1 MNIDSSLQAAVEV
14 AALQRKHTEQTEVVT
29 GACRVKLET
38 MSAQV
43 EAAKTAFE
51 ERLRMLTAQAKASD
65 AELQARLA
73 DCKKAHATELAEAVR
88 IGNAKYTEMLAQRMN
103 KEDELSAALHKRGAE
118 ADELQ
123 KTIKSLQDG
132 IETARVAAAA
142 SAKHCADLEAQ
153 LRRGDSDTAK
163 QLTRL
168 QAEIQALRAAEA
180 RNETSLAEQ
189 KSLVAQRDAL
199 LAECRQAADAAA
211 ARAIDDA
218 KQAAAAADK
227 LSKQLAA
234 QANDLAA
241 VRAQLAAA
249 VEALAT
255 SQVRHV
261 MALCYLFNVHCS
273 IADVRMH
280 FVPCLLAH
288 RLIARP
294 SSAHSALARPI

>member
-1 MNIDSSLQAAVEV
+1 M
-14 AALQRKHTEQTEVVT
+14 
-29 GACRVKLET
+29 KLET

-43 EAAKTAFE
+43 EAAKATFE
-51 ERLRMLTAQAKASD
+51 ERLRTLTAQAKASD

-73 DCKKAHATELAEAVR
+73 DCKKAHAVELAEAVR
-88 IGNAKYTEMLAQRMN
+88 AGNAKYTEMLAQRMN
-103 KEDELSAALHKRGAE
+103 KEDELSAALQKRGTE

-132 IETARVAAAA
+132 IEAARSAAAA

-153 LRRGDSDTAK
+153 LRRGDSDAAK
-163 QLTRL
+163 QLSRM

-180 RNETSLAEQ
+180 RSETSLAEQ
-189 KSLVAQRDAL
+189 KALVAQRDAL

-227 LSKQLAA
+227 LSKQLSA

-255 SQVRHV
+255 SQVCACLSINYCFYYFKKLNSIDLLV
-261 MALCYLFNVHCS
+261 VAL
-273 IADVRMH
+273 
-280 FVPCLLAH
+280 H
-288 RLIARP
+288 RLISGR
-294 SSAHSALARPI
+294 SCRR